1 MKRSVLFLALC
12 LPVVMAMSQAKYSLK
27 ESKIMFYSKAA
38 LEDIQAVNK
47 SSIGLVDAST
57 KDFVIKVTIKSFVFD
72 KALMQE
78 HFNENYMESD
88 KFPTAVFKGKI
99 EGNFDVSRD
108 GSYPVKMNGKLD
120 VHGVVKDH
128 IIPVTIVVKNGV
140 ISFSCEFKLAL
151 ADHGIKIPKMV
162 TQNIAEIVDVKVEGT
177 LEPYVK
183 KP

>member
-1 MKRSVLFLALC
+1 MV
-12 LPVVMAMSQAKYSLK
+12 MSQAKYSLK
-27 ESKIMFYSKAA
+27 DSKIMFYSKTA

-57 KDFVIKVTIKSFVFD
+57 KDFVVKVQIKSFIFD

-99 EGNFDVSRD
+99 EGAFDASKD

-120 VHGVVKDH
+120 VHGVVKDR
-128 IIPVTIVVKNGV
+128 IIPVTIVVKNGM
-140 ISFSCEFKLAL
+140 ISFNSEFKLVL
-151 ADHGIKIPKMV
+151 ADHGIKVPKIV
-162 TQNIAEIVDVKVEGT
+162 TEKIAEVVDVKVEGT
-177 LEPYVK
+177 LELYVK

>member
-1 MKRSVLFLALC
+1 MKKSVLFMVLC
-12 LPVVMAMSQAKYSLK
+12 LSAAMAMSQSKYSLK
-27 ESKIMFYSKAA
+27 DSKIMFYSKAA

-57 KDFVIKVTIKSFVFD
+57 KDFVVKVAIKSFIFD

-99 EGNFDVSRD
+99 EGNLDASKD

-120 VHGVVKDH
+120 VHGVVKDR
-128 IIPVTIVVKNGV
+128 IIPVTIVVKNG
-140 ISFSCEFKLAL
+140 IITFNGEFKLAL
-151 ADHGIKIPKMV
+151 ADHAIKIPKMV

-177 LEPYVK
+177 LELYVK

>member
-1 MKRSVLFLALC
+1 MKKSVLFLVLC
-12 LPVVMAMSQAKYSLK
+12 LTGIISMSQTKYSLK
-27 ESKIMFYSKAA
+27 ESKIMFFSKAA

-47 SSIGLVDAST
+47 SSIGLVDATS
-57 KDFVIKVTIKSFVFD
+57 KDFVVKVTIKSFVFD

-99 EGNFDVSRD
+99 EGNFDAAKD
-108 GSYPVKMNGKLD
+108 DSYPVKMNGKLD
-120 VHGVVKDH
+120 IHGVVKDRV
-128 IIPVTIVVKNGV
+128 IPVTIVVKNG
-140 ISFSCEFKLAL
+140 IITFSSEFKLAL

-162 TQNIAEIVDVKVEGT
+162 TQNIAEVVDVKVEGT